1 MAHTNFVPSAPRS
14 QTGRFLSVFQSN
26 SSWLL
31 SAACFLGLGLRGDA
45 LAQPLEVQRFSYNS
59 SITDDGDGP
68 IGLKAAVV
76 YPSTLATGSDAPVAV
91 VMHGYSPASGNIN
104 QYLTVANSLARKGF
118 VSIVVAMRG
127 RDGSEGKRDSG
138 GLEIYDIFDGVEHI
152 KADPFFADK
161 IDPTN
166 LHISGYSG
174 GGGNV
179 MSSLTKFPDYF
190 NLGAAFF
197 GMSDYGY
204 DLQNGWY
211 NNGANYG
218 GPRTPILD
226 ADIGNPNLGS
236 PEVLDRYLAR
246 ASNQASKNNPYSE
259 IHLFVNEDEP
269 ICPPVNSF
277 SFRDNAVGERSRILA
292 SSTTSGTHRSIQ
304 QLVLD

>member
-1 MAHTNFVPSAPRS
+1 MSI
-14 QTGRFLSVFQSN
+14 FQSN

-68 IGLKAAVV
+68 ISLNAAVV
-76 YPSTLATGSDAPVAV
+76 YPSTLATGSAAPVAV

-118 VSIVVAMRG
+118 VAIVVAMRG

-161 IDPTN
+161 IDATN

-218 GPRTPILD
+218 NPRTPILD
-226 ADIGNPNLGS
+226 TDVGNPNLGS

-246 ASNQASKNNPYSE
+246 ASNQASKNNPYQRDS
-259 IHLFVNEDEP
+259 
-269 ICPPVNSF
+269 PVCQ
-277 SFRDNAVGERSRILA
+277 RR
-292 SSTTSGTHRSIQ
+292 
-304 QLVLD
+304 